1 MNSYFPHLTALCL
14 TTALVTGCATEH
26 SRTLET
32 PSPGGRKHLPRPK
45 PLISVGKFDNR
56 SSFMNGIFSDGVD
69 RLGSQAKTIL
79 ITHLQQ
85 SGRFNVLER
94 DNMAEAAQEAQLM
107 KKLRPPWCPLCIDR

>member
-1 MNSYFPHLTALCL
+1 MQTISLRLCALSLCAVL
-14 TTALVTGCATEH
+14 FTGCATEH
-26 SRTLET
+26 SRTLDT
-32 PSPGGRKHLPRPK
+32 PK
-45 PLISVGKFDNR
+45 PPVAASSYLGQKPMLSVGKFDNR

-107 KKLRPPWCPLCIDR
+107 KR